1 MTAYF
6 LITAFVVVII
16 PGTGVLYIL
25 AIGLGQGRHAVV
37 YAALGCTL
45 GILPH
50 LTAAI
55 FGLAT
60 VLHNSALLFSA
71 VKWIGVAYLLYL
83 GWQMVRSG
91 GPMAISS
98 STQRESVWRITRRGA
113 LINILNPKLSIFFLA
128 LLPPFLS
135 DTAENATR
143 EMITL
148 GAVFMAMTFIV
159 FIFYGRFSTIARDRV
174 LSNQRVMK
182 LFNRS
187 FAALFVI
194 LGAKLATEHL

>member
-1 MTAYF
+1 
-6 LITAFVVVII
+6 
-16 PGTGVLYIL
+16 
-25 AIGLGQGRHAVV
+25 
-37 YAALGCTL
+37 
-45 GILPH
+45 
-50 LTAAI
+50 
-55 FGLAT
+55 
-60 VLHNSALLFSA
+60 
-71 VKWIGVAYLLYL
+71 
-83 GWQMVRSG
+83 
-91 GPMAISS
+91 MAISS

-159 FIFYGRFSTIARDRV
+159 FIPYGQFSKIARDWV

-182 LFNRS
+182 
-187 FAALFVI
+187 
-194 LGAKLATEHL
+194 